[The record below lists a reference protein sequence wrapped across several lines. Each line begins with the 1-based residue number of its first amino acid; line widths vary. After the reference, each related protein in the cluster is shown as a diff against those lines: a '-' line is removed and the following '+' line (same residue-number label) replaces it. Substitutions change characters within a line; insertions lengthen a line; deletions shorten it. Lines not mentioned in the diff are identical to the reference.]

1 MLTTEIK
8 QLIKRELPAMF
19 REDRDI
25 HEFILDLTR
34 NQYADKRETESH
46 FDRVLDELRRDRE
59 EQHRKWE
66 EQNRKWEAR
75 EQASQKRWEAHQQE
89 HKKEREAHERAS
101 QKQWEAH
108 QQEHKKE
115 REEQD
120 RKWHENQKAIEHTLN
135 MLDAFA
141 KKYQSDIGA
150 IGSRWG
156 FQSEEAFRG
165 ALKGILEQ
173 SFGVEVLNVN
183 EFDESGEVFGRPDQV
198 EMDVI
203 IKNGLLIVCELKSSM
218 SRSDVYTFDR
228 KVKFYERRH
237 QRAATRRL
245 IITPMMRDDA
255 RRTAVELG
263 IEVFSYAQDAAL

>member
-25 HEFILDLTR
+25 QDFILNLTR
-34 NQYADKRETESH
+34 NQYADKRETESR
-46 FDRVLDELRRDRE
+46 FDRVLDELRRERE

-66 EQNRKWEAR
+66 
-75 EQASQKRWEAHQQE
+75 
-89 HKKEREAHERAS
+89 AHERAS
-101 QKQWEAH
+101 QKRWEAH

-120 RKWHENQKAIEHTLN
+120 RKWDENQKAIEHTLN
-135 MLDAFA
+135 TLDAFA

-173 SFGVEVLNVN
+173 SFGVEVLNVT
-183 EFDESGEVFGRPDQV
+183 EFDERGEVFGRPDQV

-218 SRSDVYTFDR
+218 SRGDVHIFSR
-228 KVKFYERRH
+228 KVAFYERRH
-237 QRAATRRL
+237 HRAATRRL

-255 RRTAVELG
+255 RRTALELG
-263 IEVFSYAQDAAL
+263 IEVCSYAQDAAL

>member
-25 HEFILDLTR
+25 HEFILNLTR
-34 NQYADKRETESH
+34 NQYADKRETESR

-59 EQHRKWE
+59 D
-66 EQNRKWEAR
+66 QNRKWEAR
-75 EQASQKRWEAHQQE
+75 EQERKKEWEIHQQEHRSEWEAHQQE
-89 HKKEREAHERAS
+89 RKNE
-101 QKQWEAH
+101 WEAH

-120 RKWHENQKAIEHTLN
+120 RKWDEHQKTIEHVLST
-135 MLDAFA
+135 LDAFA

-173 SFGVEVLNVN
+173 SFGVEELNVN
-183 EFDESGEVFGRPDQV
+183 DFDESGEVFGRPDQV
-198 EMDVI
+198 ELDVI

-218 SRSDVYTFDR
+218 SRGDVYIFDR
-228 KVKFYERRH
+228 KVKFYERLH

-255 RRTAVELG
+255 RRTAAELG

>member
-25 HEFILDLTR
+25 HEFILNLTR
-34 NQYADKRETESH
+34 NQYADKRETESR
-46 FDRVLDELRRDRE
+46 FDRILDELRRDRE

-66 EQNRKWEAR
+66 EQNRKWD
-75 EQASQKRWEAHQQE
+75 EQGQQW
-89 HKKEREAHERAS
+89 K
-101 QKQWEAH
+101 
-108 QQEHKKE
+108 
-115 REEQD
+115 
-120 RKWHENQKAIEHTLN
+120 ENQKTIEHVLHT
-135 MLDAFA
+135 LDAFA

-173 SFGVEVLNVN
+173 SFGVEVINVN
-183 EFDESGEVFGRPDQV
+183 EFDASGEVFGRPDQV
-198 EMDVI
+198 ELDVI
-203 IKNGLLIVCELKSSM
+203 IKNGLLIACELKSSM
-218 SRSDVYTFDR
+218 SRSDVYAFDR
-228 KVKFYERRH
+228 KVKFYERLR
-237 QRAATRRL
+237 QRPATRRI

-255 RRTAVELG
+255 RLTAAQLG
-263 IEVFSYAQDAAL
+263 IEVFSYAQDANL

>member
-1 MLTTEIK
+1 MLSTEIK

-19 REDRDI
+19 REDREIQD
-25 HEFILDLTR
+25 FILNLTR
-34 NQYADKRETESH
+34 NQYADKRETESR

-66 EQNRKWEAR
+66 
-75 EQASQKRWEAHQQE
+75 
-89 HKKEREAHERAS
+89 AHERAS
-101 QKQWEAH
+101 QKRWKAHEQERKKEWEAH

-120 RKWHENQKAIEHTLN
+120 RKWEEHQKTIEHVLST
-135 MLDAFA
+135 LDAFA

-156 FQSEEAFRG
+156 FQSEEAFRT

-183 EFDESGEVFGRPDQV
+183 DFDESGEVFGRPDQV
-198 EMDVI
+198 ELDVI

-237 QRAATRRL
+237 QRTATRRL

-255 RRTAVELG
+255 RRTALELG

>member
-25 HEFILDLTR
+25 HEFILNLTR
-34 NQYADKRETESH
+34 NQYADKRETESR

-66 EQNRKWEAR
+66 EQNRKWEAS
-75 EQASQKRWEAHQQE
+75 EQERKKEWEAHQEE
-89 HKKEREAHERAS
+89 HKN
-101 QKQWEAH
+101 
-108 QQEHKKE
+108 E

-203 IKNGLLIVCELKSSM
+203 IKNGVLIVCELKSSM

-237 QRAATRRL
+237 QRTATRRL

-255 RRTAVELG
+255 RRTAFELG

>member
-19 REDRDI
+19 REEHQKERD
-25 HEFILDLTR
+25 
-34 NQYADKRETESH
+34 
-46 FDRVLDELRRDRE
+46 
-59 EQHRKWE
+59 EQNRKWE
-66 EQNRKWEAR
+66 EQNRKW
-75 EQASQKRWEAHQQE
+75 
-89 HKKEREAHERAS
+89 HE
-101 QKQWEAH
+101 KH
-108 QQEHKKE
+108 
-115 REEQD
+115 
-120 RKWHENQKAIEHTLN
+120 KAIERTLN
-135 MLDAFA
+135 TLDGN
-141 KKYQSDIGA
+141 IGA
-150 IGSRWG
+150 IGSQWG
-156 FQSEEAFRG
+156 LQPEEAFRT

-198 EMDVI
+198 ELDVI

-228 KVKFYERRH
+228 KVKFYERTH
-237 QRAATRRL
+237 QRTATRRL

-255 RRTAVELG
+255 RRTAFELG